1 MAYPSCDVINILTSK
16 IAITQIS
23 YRCTTAK
30 LVRLILNSIALNK
43 NMAVN
48 ESAEYCSE
56 PWRTCPKPTTV
67 VL

>member
-30 LVRLILNSIALNK
+30 LVRLILNSIAFKK

-56 PWRTCPKPTTV
+56 P
-67 VL
+67 